1 MNPDIEKRQAII
13 AQINPLADKMSSQVR
28 EAHAIAIGAI
38 LVRERA
44 NRSGSADM
52 ARHAD
57 ILDAMAKQAMDEHTA
72 RVEEIGRIMRGVTS

>member
-1 MNPDIEKRQAII
+1 MMVDIEKRQSII
-13 AQINPLADKMSSQVR
+13 ARINPLADEMVSQVR

-44 NRSGSADM
+44 NRSGSPDM

-57 ILDAMAKQAMDEHTA
+57 ILDTMAKRAMDEHTA
-72 RVEEIGRIMRGVTS
+72 RVEAIGALMRETAA